1 MRTVCASK
9 LFEANGDVRTRR
21 LHRCSDRRSCKN
33 RVGISYNSLQ
43 GKQAYLTPHNSFE
56 TTLKLL
62 RCGATVIATSRFPHD
77 TAIRFSK
84 VGYLYLYLISI
95 VVLISEL

>member
-1 MRTVCASK
+1 VCASK

-21 LHRCSDRRSCKN
+21 LHRCSDRRSGKN
-33 RVGISYNSLQ
+33 RVGLSYNSTHY
-43 GKQAYLTPHNSFE
+43 KQAYLTPHNSFE

-84 VGYLYLYLISI
+84 VGYLYLLSV